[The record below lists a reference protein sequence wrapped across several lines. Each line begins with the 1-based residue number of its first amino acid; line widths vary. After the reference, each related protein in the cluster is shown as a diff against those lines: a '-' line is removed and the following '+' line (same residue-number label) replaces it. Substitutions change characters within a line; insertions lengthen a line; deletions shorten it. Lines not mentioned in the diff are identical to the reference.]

1 MSLTNLIGWS
11 IGIIMAISGIYNID
25 TIQRAVW
32 KAQARLIYESRTE
45 TWGGSPH
52 FLRSNDVRR

>member
-11 IGIIMAISGIYNID
+11 VGIIMALSGIHNID

-32 KAQARLIYESRTE
+32 KGQDRLIYESRTE
-45 TWGGSPH
+45 TWGSPH
-52 FLRSNDVRR
+52 FLRSNGVRR